1 MKYYL
6 GVTVLILL
14 LFSCSQSENKKD
26 GSKGSKTTTTKKLK
40 DGMVLD
46 GKSTALYTGKPGQLV
61 IVSENTI
68 YTDEVAVLFD
78 SIFGQFIRP
87 YYPPEPKFEIFPRTQ
102 SDFEKG
108 SKSLRN
114 LIFLELDPSIP
125 AGEPMLI
132 IKKNY
137 YSRTQLIAEFK
148 ANNMND
154 LYALIEERIE
164 KVYDMFDTQEWK
176 REYLRHK
183 EANNQVVKKKLRK
196 QFGIEFEIQSKAH
209 YESKDNMYAHIILPE
224 RSRQMELEAG
234 GGYNSTKANFIQSG
248 IMVWQYDFKDS
259 SQLTPAY
266 LMRARDS
273 ILKKYAKHEIDGIY
287 MGTQD
292 HPAVLPVHE
301 KFQIG
306 DIVGYQFR
314 GLFKFTGRMEPSGGK
329 FWSFHFLHPKTNR
342 IVAVSG
348 YLDAPPTM
356 SASLDLRKIQA
367 IIYSLK
373 IAE

>member
-1 MKYYL
+1 M
-6 GVTVLILL
+6 L
-14 LFSCSQSENKKD
+14 LFSCNEDNK
-26 GSKGSKTTTTKKLK
+26 GKKSPKAAVKKELK
-40 DGMVLD
+40 DGMILD
-46 GKSTALYTGKPGQLV
+46 GHSTALYTGKPGQLV
-61 IVSENTI
+61 VVSENTI
-68 YTDEVAVLFD
+68 YTDEVSHLID
-78 SIFGQFIRP
+78 SVFEKYIRP
-87 YYPPEPKFEIFPRTQ
+87 YYPPEKKFEIYSRTP
-102 SDFEKG
+102 SEFEKG

-114 LIFLELDPSIP
+114 LIFLELDTLIP
-125 AGEPMLI
+125 QDEPMLI
-132 IKKNY
+132 IRKNY
-137 YSRTQLIAEFK
+137 YSETQLIADFR

-154 LYALIEERIE
+154 LYNLLTDRLE
-164 KVYDMFDTQEWK
+164 KVYDMFDKQEWK

-183 EANNQVVKKKLRK
+183 EANNKVIQEKLRE
-196 QFGIEFEIQSKAH
+196 QFGIEFEIQSKAK
-209 YESKDNMYAHIILPE
+209 YERKDNMYAHIILPE

-259 SQLTPAY
+259 SQLTPEY

-306 DIVGYQFR
+306 DLVGYQFR
-314 GLFKFTGRMEPSGGK
+314 GMFKFTGIMEPSGGK

-367 IIYSLK
+367 VLYSLK
-373 IAE
+373 IAD

>member
-6 GVTVLILL
+6 GIALL
-14 LFSCSQSENKKD
+14 FMFLFSCSGDKKKKD
-26 GSKGSKTTTTKKLK
+26 DSKVKVKQELR

-61 IVSENTI
+61 VVSENTI
-68 YTDEVAVLFD
+68 YTDEVSHLID
-78 SIFGQFIRP
+78 SVFEKNIRP
-87 YYPPEPKFEIFPRTQ
+87 YYPPEKKFEIFSRTP
-102 SDFEKG
+102 SDFDKG

-114 LIFLELDPSIP
+114 FIFLEIDKSIP
-125 AGEPMLI
+125 KGEPKLI
-132 IKKNY
+132 IRKNY
-137 YSRTQLIAEFK
+137 YSRTQLIADFR

-154 LYALIEERIE
+154 LYNLLEDRIE
-164 KVYDMFDTQEWK
+164 KVYDMFDKQEWK
-176 REYLRHK
+176 REYLRHR
-183 EANNQVVKKKLRK
+183 EANNKVIKGKLRN
-196 QFGIEFEIQSKAH
+196 QFGIEFEIQSKAR
-209 YESKDNMYAHIILPE
+209 YESKDKMYAHIILPE
-224 RSRQMELEAG
+224 RSRQMEMEAG

-248 IMVWQYDFKDS
+248 IMIWQYDFKDS
-259 SQLTPAY
+259 SQLTPEY

-273 ILKKYAKHEIDGIY
+273 ILKKYAKHEIDGVY

-301 KFQIG
+301 KFQI
-306 DIVGYQFR
+306 DDLIGYQFR
-314 GLFKFTGRMEPSGGK
+314 GMYKFTGIMEPSGGK
-329 FWSFHFLHPKTNR
+329 FWSFHFLHPKTNK

-367 IIYSLK
+367 VLYSIK
-373 IAE
+373 VAE

>member
-1 MKYYL
+1 MKYYF
-6 GVTVLILL
+6 GIVVLLCFL
-14 LFSCSQSENKKD
+14 ASCIQDDNEKNGAKD
-26 GSKGSKTTTTKKLK
+26 SKSNLKRELK
-40 DGMVLD
+40 DGMILD

-61 IVSENTI
+61 VVSENTI

-78 SIFGQFIRP
+78 SIFGRFIRP
-87 YYPPEPKFEIFPRTQ
+87 YYPPEPKFEIYPRTPD
-102 SDFEKG
+102 DFEKG

-114 LIFLELDPSIP
+114 MIFLELDPSIP
-125 AGEPMLI
+125 EGEPMLI

-154 LYALIEERIE
+154 LYNLLNERLE
-164 KVYDMFDTQEWK
+164 QVYERFDQQEWK
-176 REYLRHK
+176 REYFRHK
-183 EANNQVVKKKLRK
+183 KADNKVIKKKLRK
-196 QFGIEFEIQSKAH
+196 QFGIEFEIQSKAR

-259 SQLTPAY
+259 SQLRPEN

-273 ILKKYAKHEIDGIY
+273 ILKKYAKHEIEGIY

-314 GLFKFTGRMEPSGGK
+314 GLFKFTGIMEPSGGK

-373 IAE
+373 ITE

>member
-1 MKYYL
+1 MKYYI
-6 GVTVLILL
+6 GIVVLFAF
-14 LFSCSQSENKKD
+14 LFSCAEKEEKKD
-26 GSKGSKTTTTKKLK
+26 GSSTGAVKELK
-40 DGMVLD
+40 DGMILD

-61 IVSENTI
+61 IVSDNTI
-68 YTDEVAVLFD
+68 YTDEVAILFD

-87 YYPPEPKFEIFPRTQ
+87 YYPPEPKFEIFTRTQ
-102 SDFEKG
+102 DDFEKG

-114 LIFLELDPSIP
+114 LIFLELDPTIP
-125 AGEPMLI
+125 EGEPMLI

-137 YSRTQLIAEFK
+137 YSETQLIAEFS

-154 LYALIEERIE
+154 LYALIEERLE
-164 KVYDMFDTQEWK
+164 KVYDLFDTQEWK

-183 EANNQVVKKKLRK
+183 KANNQVIKKKLRE

-209 YESKDNMYAHIILPE
+209 YENKDNMYAHIILPE

-248 IMVWQYDFKDS
+248 IMIWQYDFKDS
-259 SQLTPAY
+259 SQLLPEN

-292 HPAVLPVHE
+292 HPAVLPIHE

-314 GLFKFTGRMEPSGGK
+314 GLFKFTGIMEPSGGK

-356 SASLDLRKIQA
+356 SASLDIRKIQS
-367 IIYSLK
+367 ILYSLK
-373 IAE
+373 IVD

>member
-6 GVTVLILL
+6 GVVILSLI
-14 LFSCSQSENKKD
+14 LFSCSQQEDKKD
-26 GSKGSKTTTTKKLK
+26 KTSGKKSSAKKELK
-40 DGMVLD
+40 DGMILD
-46 GKSTALYTGKPGQLV
+46 GHSTALYTGKPGQLV
-61 IVSENTI
+61 VVSENTI

-78 SIFGQFIRP
+78 SIFGRFIRP
-87 YYPPEPKFEIFPRTQ
+87 YYPPEPKFEIYPRTPE
-102 SDFEKG
+102 DFEKG

-114 LIFLELDPSIP
+114 LIFLELDSSIP
-125 AGEPMLI
+125 EGEPMLI

-137 YSRTQLIAEFK
+137 YSETQLIAEFK

-154 LYALIEERIE
+154 LYDLLEDRLEQ
-164 KVYDMFDTQEWK
+164 VYDRFDQQEWK
-176 REYLRHK
+176 REFYRHK
-183 EANNQVVKKKLRK
+183 KADNKVIKKKLRQ
-196 QFGIEFEIQSKAH
+196 QFGIEFEIQSKAR

-292 HPAVLPVHE
+292 HPAVIPVHE

-314 GLFKFTGRMEPSGGK
+314 GLFKFTGIMEPSGGK

-367 IIYSLK
+367 ILYSLK
-373 IAE
+373 IVE

>member
-6 GVTVLILL
+6 GIIALIFV
-14 LFSCSQSENKKD
+14 LFSCSEE
-26 GSKGSKTTTTKKLK
+26 TKKKTNSGKSHPSVKKELK
-40 DGMVLD
+40 DGMILD
-46 GKSTALYTGKPGQLV
+46 GNSTALYTGKPGQLV
-61 IVSENTI
+61 VVSENTI

-78 SIFGQFIRP
+78 SIFGRFIRP
-87 YYPPEPKFEIFPRTQ
+87 YYPPEPKFEIFARTPD
-102 SDFEKG
+102 DFEKG

-114 LIFLELDPSIP
+114 LIFLELDPSLP
-125 AGEPMLI
+125 EGEPMLI

-137 YSRTQLIAEFK
+137 YSNTQLIAEFK

-154 LYALIEERIE
+154 LYDILEERLE
-164 KVYDMFDTQEWK
+164 KVYQRFDNQEWK
-176 REYLRHK
+176 REYYRHK
-183 EANNQVVKKKLRK
+183 KANNKVIKKKLRE
-196 QFGIEFEIQSKAH
+196 QFGIEFEIQSKAK

-292 HPAVLPVHE
+292 HPAVIPVHE

-314 GLFKFTGRMEPSGGK
+314 GLFKFTGIMEPSGGK

-373 IAE
+373 ITE

>member
-6 GVTVLILL
+6 GIIALVFLM
-14 LFSCSQSENKKD
+14 FSCSEDSDKK
-26 GSKGSKTTTTKKLK
+26 KKSGKSRSSVEKELK
-40 DGMVLD
+40 DGMILD
-46 GKSTALYTGKPGQLV
+46 GNSTALYTGKPGQLV
-61 IVSENTI
+61 VVSENTI
-68 YTDEVAVLFD
+68 YTDEVAALFD
-78 SIFGQFIRP
+78 SIFGRFIRP
-87 YYPPEPKFEIFPRTQ
+87 YYPPEPKFEIYPRTPE
-102 SDFEKG
+102 DFQKG

-125 AGEPMLI
+125 EGEPMLI

-137 YSRTQLIAEFK
+137 YSNTQLIAEFK

-154 LYALIEERIE
+154 LYDILEERLE
-164 KVYDMFDTQEWK
+164 KLYERFDTQEWK
-176 REYLRHK
+176 REYYRHK
-183 EANNQVVKKKLRK
+183 KANNKVIKKKLRE
-196 QFGIEFEIQSKAH
+196 QFGIEFEIQSKAK

-273 ILKKYAKHEIDGIY
+273 ILKKYAKHEIEGIY

-292 HPAVLPVHE
+292 HPAVVPVHE

-314 GLFKFTGRMEPSGGK
+314 GLFKFTGIMEPSGGK

-373 IAE
+373 IVE